1 MTLFFPDVDAITFV
15 ILLTTVFYEYLTTFN
30 EEVKSIWKQ
39 FRWSPG
45 CFFLIA
51 RYGGIIYVVVCMN
64 LLCFSESKTW
74 PFECN
79 SSSTT
84 TRQRIIMSELLDVL
98 DMIVIVNATLFSL
111 LRIWAILGRR
121 HRDLLWLIP
130 LALPPFVISIF
141 QIIPLY
147 SLVTENSK
155 GFTPAQ
161 GIILSIL
168 YFPDANPIVLLLW
181 DIVVITSTLTKTLR
195 IRKELQKQ
203 QFRGTL
209 TMLILRDG
217 SWHFGTGLT
226 STNIYI
232 YNLFNSHPIYSITLC
247 ILTSRI
253 ILSLQ
258 QFSLVGTNT
267 STGAGIESSVR
278 FGLPPKGL
286 GNIGGPVATFT
297 TGSDGSSDDEDED
310 EQSIIVIGERRYMEN
325 PLSIGLVPG

>member
-45 CFFLIA
+45 CFFLIG

-217 SWHFGTGLT
+217 SWHFGIIALT
-226 STNIYI
+226 QI
-232 YNLFNSHPIYSITLC
+232 ITLSAGSSNLLHHSMHPDIQDYSKPPT
-247 ILTSRI
+247 ILIS
-253 ILSLQ
+253 
-258 QFSLVGTNT
+258 
-267 STGAGIESSVR
+267 
-278 FGLPPKGL
+278 
-286 GNIGGPVATFT
+286 NIGGPVATFT